1 MQVIILAAGLG
12 TRLGELTRT
21 TPKPLVT
28 VASRAL
34 IDHSLG
40 FARQAG
46 ADRLVVVGGYRFD
59 VLKTAVASID
69 SRAEVVE
76 NTSFRRGNILSMLAG
91 HEQLEPDRGF
101 LVMNADHIYPPAIAR
116 LVQDA
121 AAGADEVSA
130 FCDFDRELGPDDM
143 KVELDP
149 EGRVRSMSKQLTSW
163 DAGYV
168 GMTYIPAGRRSA
180 YINATRATL
189 EAAGDEAHVEAILN
203 QLARQGDRPVIV
215 DVSGHGWY
223 EVDEPA
229 ERERAE
235 ALLTATPL

>member
-12 TRLGELTRT
+12 SRLGELTRQ

-34 IDHSLG
+34 IDHSLN

-46 ADRLVVVGGYRFD
+46 ADHRIVVGGYRYEI
-59 VLKTAVASID
+59 LAEAVASLD
-69 SRAEVVE
+69 PQVRMAE
-76 NTSFRRGNILSMLAG
+76 NKSFRLGNIISMLTG
-91 HEQLEPDRGF
+91 HRELNPGRGF
-101 LVMNADHIYPPAIAR
+101 LVMNADHIYPRAIAEIVGR
-116 LVQDA
+116 TA
-121 AAGADEVSA
+121 AHADEITA

-143 KVELDP
+143 KVELETDR
-149 EGRVRSMSKQLTSW
+149 RVSKMSKQLASW

-168 GMTYIPAGRRSA
+168 GMTYIPARRRLA
-180 YINATRATL
+180 YMAATRATRQAL
-189 EAAGDEAHVEAILN
+189 GDDAHVEMILN
-203 QLARQGDRPVIV
+203 QLAEAGTPPVIA

-229 ERERAE
+229 ERDWAE
-235 ALLTATPL
+235 ARLAQQA